1 MEDAIRDADVIMML
15 RVQLERQHEAA
26 FSANEYFQFYGLRL
40 EHMSLA
46 KPDAIV
52 MHPGPIN
59 RGREISSE
67 VADSQRSVI
76 LNQVENGIAVRMAV
90 LERISRKL
98 NVETD
103 HRNGRVIDPA
113 SRLDAIRDVAI
124 DDGRIAA
131 IGQNLDAAGATELD
145 ATGLI
150 VAPGFIDM
158 HVHLREP
165 GFEHAETIESGSRAA
180 AAGGFT
186 SICCMP
192 NTSPVNDN
200 ATVTS
205 YIIERAERH
214 AVVNVF
220 PIGAITK
227 GSAGEQLAAIGFMKE
242 AGIVAISDDGRPV
255 MNARVMRRAME
266 SARSFDLPVID
277 HCEDLHL
284 SAGGDMNE
292 GVQSVRLGLRGIPA
306 ASEDVMVAR
315 DILLAELTG
324 ARFHVAHISSRHSV
338 DMVAFAKAR
347 GLPVTSEATPHHFAL
362 TDQRDAALR
371 QQLQNEAAAALHVRR
386 RGHHRRASSPAPST
400 PSPPTTLRTP
410 AAKRCRNS
418 NNARSASSAW
428 KPPSASLWNVWC
440 IPEKSRSCAWWSCSP
455 PVPIACSNLNRGR
468 LAIGAPADVTLFDT
482 ERSWTYDV
490 NRSVLQKP
498 QFSF

>member
-1 MEDAIRDADVIMML
+1 MPKLVI
-15 RVQLERQHEAA
+15 
-26 FSANEYFQFYGLRL
+26 
-40 EHMSLA
+40 
-46 KPDAIV
+46 
-52 MHPGPIN
+52 
-59 RGREISSE
+59 
-67 VADSQRSVI
+67 
-76 LNQVENGIAVRMAV
+76 
-90 LERISRKL
+90 
-98 NVETD
+98 
-103 HRNGRVIDPA
+103 RNGRVMDPA
-113 SRLDAIRDVAI
+113 SGLNAIRDVVI
-124 DDGRIAA
+124 EDGRIAVV
-131 IGQNLDAAGATELD
+131 GENVDAAGASEFN
-145 ATGLI
+145 ASGLI

-214 AVVNVF
+214 AIVNVF

-227 GSAGEQLAAIGFMKE
+227 GSAGEELAAMGLMKE

-266 SARSFDLPVID
+266 TARSFGLPVID

-292 GVQSVRLGLRGIPA
+292 GIESVRLGLRGIPA

-338 DMVAFAKAR
+338 EMVAFAKAR
-347 GLPVTSEATPHHFAL
+347 GLAVTSEATPHHFAL
-362 TDQRDAALR
+362 ADDAM
-371 QQLQNEAAAALHVRR
+371 
-386 RGHHRRASSPAPST
+386 
-400 PSPPTTLRTP
+400 PPYD
-410 AAKRCRNS
+410 S
-418 NNARSASSAW
+418 NYKM
-428 KPPSASLWNVWC
+428 KPPLRSTCDIAAVTAGVISGAIDAIATDHAPHAGSEKMQEFEKCPFGILGLETAIGVTLDRLVHTGK
-440 IPEKSRSCAWWSCSP
+440 IPLMRMIEVFTSGPDR
-455 PVPIACSNLNRGR
+455 VLNLNRGR
-468 LAIGAPADVTLFDT
+468 LAPGAAADITIFDT
-482 ERSWTYDV
+482 ERAWTYDV
-490 NRSVLQKP
+490 NRSASKSRNSPFHGKTFRGGPVATIVNGKIVWSASGALDG
-498 QFSF
+498 